1 MCLSYPL
8 IIAKAI
14 KICDGVAM
22 TESRFA
28 NNPMTMAL
36 SLARDAMAEGE
47 VPVAAIITNAEG
59 EVIASASNRVERDGD
74 PTAHAEMLVIREAAS
89 KLGQNRL
96 NNCDLWVTLE
106 PCPMCAGAIAHA
118 RLRRVYYGA
127 EDPKSGGVSHGPRV
141 FNHAT
146 CHHKPEIYSGLS
158 GEAASQLLKD
168 FFQSKR

>member
-1 MCLSYPL
+1 
-8 IIAKAI
+8 
-14 KICDGVAM
+14 
-22 TESRFA
+22 
-28 NNPMTMAL
+28 MAL

-96 NNCDLWVTLE
+96 NDCDLWVTLE

-158 GEAASQLLKD
+158 GEVASQLLKD

>member
-1 MCLSYPL
+1 
-8 IIAKAI
+8 
-14 KICDGVAM
+14 
-22 TESRFA
+22 
-28 NNPMTMAL
+28 MAL

-59 EVIASASNRVERDGD
+59 EVIASASNRVERDSD

-96 NNCDLWVTLE
+96 NDCDLWVTLE

-158 GEAASQLLKD
+158 GEVASQLLKD